1 MPHFIDTFGDD
12 KLIYSTDYPHGD
24 SKFPHAVEAFDKLPM
39 SAESKAKAVGQNWS
53 DLYKIPLV
61 KHT

>member
-12 KLIYSTDYPHGD
+12 KLVFSTDYPHGD
-24 SKFPHAVEAFDKLPM
+24 SKFPHAVDAFDKLPM
-39 SAESKAKAVGQNWS
+39 TDEAKAAIVSTNWS

-61 KHT
+61 KHV